1 VHHSVLWREHDSNY
15 GFNLS
20 VWDRLFRTYT
30 AEPEGGHQGMTIGL
44 TPYQSEAPTRFG
56 WSLFLPF
63 APEKERS
70 AQKKLMG
77 K

>member
-1 VHHSVLWREHDSNY
+1 VHHSVLWREHDAKY

-20 VWDRLFRTYT
+20 VWDRLFRTYV
-30 AEPEGGHQGMTIGL
+30 AQPEGGHQSMTIGL
-44 TPYQSEAPTRFG
+44 TPYQSEAPTRFA
-56 WSLFLPF
+56 WSLLLPF
-63 APEKERS
+63 AQQKSEA